1 MDGISRPL
9 PRPFLVL
16 ATQNPVELEGTF
28 PLPEAQLD
36 RFLMRV
42 PIGYPDQSEEN
53 AILERF
59 RLADPLVDLQPV
71 TSAAE
76 LGELQAVRRNVRVE
90 ESVRD
95 YIVRVAR
102 ATRQNNDIQLGASP
116 RASLALYQAAQ
127 AWAAL
132 DGREFVLPDDVKF
145 LAPYVLCHRLI
156 ISAQA
161 QLRGRTA
168 QELVED
174 VVAAVPVPVES

>member
-1 MDGISRPL
+1 M
-9 PRPFLVL
+9 
-16 ATQNPVELEGTF
+16 
-28 PLPEAQLD
+28 
-36 RFLMRV
+36 
-42 PIGYPDQSEEN
+42 
-53 AILERF
+53 
-59 RLADPLVDLQPV
+59 
-71 TSAAE
+71 
-76 LGELQAVRRNVRVE
+76 
-90 ESVRD
+90 
-95 YIVRVAR
+95 
-102 ATRQNNDIQLGASP
+102 
-116 RASLALYQAAQ
+116 YQAAQ